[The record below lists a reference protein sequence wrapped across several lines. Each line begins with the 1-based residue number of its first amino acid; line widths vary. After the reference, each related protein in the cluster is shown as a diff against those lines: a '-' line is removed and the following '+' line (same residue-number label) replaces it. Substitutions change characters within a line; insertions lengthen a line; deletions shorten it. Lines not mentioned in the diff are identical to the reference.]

1 MLPWLLAAVLEL
13 VLAGGVEAE
22 TSCAQ
27 CGEAAT
33 QLATVLQSARVL
45 QLQAA
50 MLQRQ
55 VCPQVSPCSPLHPAA
70 APCST
75 WARRPA
81 SARPWWPPAS
91 PPWPRVSTAASSP
104 GSWRS
109 AASGETAA
117 VPPPAAPP
125 WTPAPPPAARTAR
138 RC

>member
-22 TSCAQ
+22 GSCAQ

-70 APCST
+70 PCIPAAAPCST
-75 WARRPA
+75 WVRRPA
-81 SARPWWPPAS
+81 SARPWWLSAS

-109 AASGETAA
+109 AASGETAG
-117 VPPPAAPP
+117 APN
-125 WTPAPPPAARTAR
+125 PAPNPAARTAR